1 MTTESTKKIRR
12 TQRKNSKSAARL
24 PLSALL
30 SQVLVAFTIEFDNE
44 SDRRI
49 QHWTTRH
56 GSTGGSRKGVWL
68 VSLVMFSNCMR
79 FVGEEGVRVGELEKL
94 ARTQTNLNGME
105 RWKYVTVE
113 PDPADSRRK
122 PPHSDW
128 VIRATAKGRQAQ
140 EAWRP
145 LFGEI
150 EKRWEERFGK
160 KEIGELRESL
170 AGIVGKIDL
179 ELPDC
184 LPILRYGLFSRE
196 RDYERRTP
204 TAREGG
210 SDSRL
215 TLSAL
220 LSKVLLA
227 FAIEYESE
235 SRLSLA
241 ISANVV
247 RVLGEKGVRLRDIP
261 LLSGVSKEAISMAMG
276 ILRKADMVVVG
287 PDPTGRGKVVRLSV
301 KGREAQDAYHQRVG
315 EIEERWKVEFGRGAV
330 RKVRESLE
338 RLVGDAAPQGSPLF
352 RGLVP
357 YPDGWRATVRKP
369 EALPHYPMVL
379 HRGGYPDGS

>member
-1 MTTESTKKIRR
+1 
-12 TQRKNSKSAARL
+12 
-24 PLSALL
+24 
-30 SQVLVAFTIEFDNE
+30 
-44 SDRRI
+44 
-49 QHWTTRH
+49 
-56 GSTGGSRKGVWL
+56 
-68 VSLVMFSNCMR
+68 
-79 FVGEEGVRVGELEKL
+79 VRVGELEKL

-105 RWKYVTVE
+105 RWRYIDVA

-122 PPHSDW
+122 PPHSVW

-160 KEIGELRESL
+160 EEIGELRESL
-170 AGIVGKIDL
+170 AEIVGKIDL

-204 TAREGG
+204 AVREGA
-210 SDSRL
+210 SDPRL

-241 ISANVV
+241 IGADVV
-247 RVLGEKGVRLRDIP
+247 RVLDEKGVQLRDIP
-261 LLSGVSKEAISMAMG
+261 LLSGVSKEAIAMAMG
-276 ILRKADMVVVG
+276 ILRKAGLVVVG
-287 PDPTGRGKVVRLSV
+287 PDPSGRGKVVRLTA
-301 KGREAQDAYHQRVG
+301 KGREAQDVYHRLVG
-315 EIEERWKVEFGRGAV
+315 AIEGRWEIKFGKDSI
-330 RKVRESLE
+330 RKLRESLE
-338 RLVGDAAPQGSPLF
+338 RLVGDATPQVSPLF
-352 RGLVP
+352 RGLEP
-357 YPDGWRATVRKP
+357 HPDGWRAAVRKP
-369 EALPHYPMVL
+369 ETLPHYPMVL